1 MDDKGNYKEKLY
13 SDIKEMMSLYQA
25 SFFAKEG
32 EQVLEM
38 TRHLTTKHQ
47 TIFLESSKYDNS
59 RMKEQVAHA
68 LELPLNW
75 RMQRLHTRWFI
86 EQYKIDEQIRPAL
99 LELAVLDF
107 NLIQKLYKKELKQ
120 VSR

>member
-32 EQVLEM
+32 EKVLEM
-38 TRHLTTKHQ
+38 TRNLTTKHL
-47 TIFLESSKYDNS
+47 TNFLECSKYDNS
-59 RMKEQVAHA
+59 RLKEQVAHA

-86 EQYKIDEQIRPAL
+86 EQNKIDKQIRPPL

-107 NLIQKLYKKELKQ
+107 NLIQNLYKKELKQ